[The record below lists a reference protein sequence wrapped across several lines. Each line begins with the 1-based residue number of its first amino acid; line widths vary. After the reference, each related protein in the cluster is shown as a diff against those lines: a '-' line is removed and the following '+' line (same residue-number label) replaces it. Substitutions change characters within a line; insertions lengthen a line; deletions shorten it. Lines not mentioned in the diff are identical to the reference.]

1 MASRILICTL
11 PIGDTPQEPQSP
23 HVASEAA
30 SRNATGV
37 LEHFVPRWNTGLR
50 LQGSPEVRVGGTLM
64 TFRVAHRISSLA
76 RIAKVQLLVSLGS
89 RFRRTP

>member
-1 MASRILICTL
+1 MASRIFICTL
-11 PIGDTPQEPQSP
+11 PVGDAPPEPKS
-23 HVASEAA
+23 HLVTSEAA
-30 SRNATGV
+30 SGNATGV

-76 RIAKVQLLVSLGS
+76 RIAKVQLVVSLGS